1 MKSVDLDKQ
10 SVRKLNELLHQ
21 ADEDRE
27 ETKWS
32 IINPGGKHNIACGL
46 NRRLN
51 VEIKGHAGYYCA
63 GMNKLANVTVNG
75 NVGVGVAE
83 NMMSGT
89 ESVHGNAGQSAGA
102 TGHGGLLFVA
112 GNAAARCGISMKGVN
127 IVVDGSVGHM
137 AAFMGQAGRLVIC
150 ENAGDALGDS
160 LYEARIYV
168 KGDVASL
175 GADCVQK
182 EMREEH
188 VQELRQLLDTAGIN
202 KNASEFKRFG
212 SARKLYKF
220 KVGNA
225 MAY

>member
-1 MKSVDLDKQ
+1 
-10 SVRKLNELLHQ
+10 
-21 ADEDRE
+21 
-27 ETKWS
+27 
-32 IINPGGKHNIACGL
+32 
-46 NRRLN
+46 
-51 VEIKGHAGYYCA
+51 
-63 GMNKLANVTVNG
+63 
-75 NVGVGVAE
+75 
-83 NMMSGT
+83 
-89 ESVHGNAGQSAGA
+89 
-102 TGHGGLLFVA
+102 
-112 GNAAARCGISMKGVN
+112 MKGVN

-188 VQELRQLLDTAGIN
+188 VHELGQLLDTAGIN

>member
-1 MKSVDLDKQ
+1 
-10 SVRKLNELLHQ
+10 
-21 ADEDRE
+21 
-27 ETKWS
+27 
-32 IINPGGKHNIACGL
+32 
-46 NRRLN
+46 
-51 VEIKGHAGYYCA
+51 
-63 GMNKLANVTVNG
+63 
-75 NVGVGVAE
+75 
-83 NMMSGT
+83 MSGT
-89 ESVHGNAGQSAGA
+89 VSVHGNAGQSAGA

-182 EMREEH
+182 QMPEEH
-188 VQELRQLLDTAGIN
+188 VHVLGQLLDTAGIN